1 MNATV
6 RNVMTS
12 PVTTILPDTGLKEAA
27 ARLRSGGF
35 SALPVVDAHG
45 RLVGVLS
52 EADLLVKAERP
63 APRATDSYAGRERDA
78 QWAGTLACHLMSR
91 PAVTVGVD
99 TPLAEAA
106 HLMLRHGLKRLP
118 VVDVAARP
126 VGIVSRGDL
135 LQVFL
140 RSGDEVRRD
149 VQARF
154 EAEGLSGVV
163 ASVEDGVVTLRG
175 TVEEA
180 GARRAVQVAEAVD
193 GVVAVRSLLRGR
205 T

>member
-6 RNVMTS
+6 KDVMTS
-12 PVTTILPDTGLKEAA
+12 PVTTISPDTGLKEAA

-45 RLVGVLS
+45 RLMGVLS

-63 APRATDSYAGRERDA
+63 APHATRSCAGQEREA
-78 QWAGTLACHLMSR
+78 QWAGILACHLMSQ
-91 PAVTVGVD
+91 PAVTVGAD
-99 TPLAEAA
+99 APLAEAA

-118 VVDVAARP
+118 VVDGAARP

-140 RSGDEVRRD
+140 RSGRRGPAGRGGAARGGGAVRGRR
-149 VQARF
+149 QR
-154 EAEGLSGVV
+154 
-163 ASVEDGVVTLRG
+163 RG
-175 TVEEA
+175 R
-180 GARRAVQVAEAVD
+180 GGHPARR
-193 GVVAVRSLLRGR
+193 GR
-205 T
+205 